1 MEIVLASRNHLNE
14 IMEIEKECFLEPFK
28 EESLIYELEENAFSV
43 FYVALIEGKVVGFID
58 FWITFDSSTICQIAV
73 SKKYRNKGIASKLL
87 ERMFIDLKYKEV
99 VVSSLEV
106 RTHNESAIALYLKHG
121 YFKEVVKPHY
131 YNNGDDALYM
141 LKGVE

>member
-1 MEIVLASRNHLNE
+1 MEIVLATKEHLNQ
-14 IMEIEKECFLEPFK
+14 IMEIEKECFIEPFK
-28 EESLIYELEENAFSV
+28 EESLIYELMENAFSV
-43 FYVALIEGKVVGFID
+43 FYVAIIDNKVVGFID

-73 SKKYRNKGIASKLL
+73 SKAYRNKGIASKLL
-87 ERMFIDLKYKEV
+87 EKMFIDLKDKEV

-106 RTHNESAIALYLKHG
+106 RTHNIEAINLYLKHG
-121 YFKEVVKPHY
+121 YFKEIVKPHY

>member
-1 MEIVLASRNHLNE
+1 MEIVLATKEHLNQ
-14 IMEIEKECFLEPFK
+14 IMEIEKECFIEPFK
-28 EESLIYELEENAFSV
+28 EESLIYELMENAFSV
-43 FYVALIEGKVVGFID
+43 FYVAIIENKVVGFID

-73 SKKYRNKGIASKLL
+73 SEDYRNKGIASKLL
-87 ERMFIDLKYKEV
+87 EKMFIDLKDKEV

-106 RTHNESAIALYLKHG
+106 RTHNIEAINLYLKHG
-121 YFKEVVKPHY
+121 YFKEIVKPHY

>member
-28 EESLIYELEENAFSV
+28 EDSLIYELEENAFSV
-43 FYVALIEGKVVGFID
+43 FYVALIEGKAVGFID

-87 ERMFIDLKYKEV
+87 ERMFIDLKDKEV

>member
-87 ERMFIDLKYKEV
+87 ERMFIDLKDKEV